1 MVAPQLPK
9 IGDIVKIRDASGFNR
24 HEFPTR
30 PILVEVIRPPYVTDG
45 NKFYAKPFNEPELRE
60 HYWYKL
66 EEIVPREAPPV
77 RIKGKFIG
85 ERCIQW

>member
-1 MVAPQLPK
+1 MVMVKPR
-9 IGDIVKIRDASGFNR
+9 IGDIVKIRDASGFR
-24 HEFPTR
+24 RAEFPHR
-30 PILVEVIRPPYVTDG
+30 SILVEVIQPPCITDG
-45 NKFYAKPFNEPELRE
+45 NKFYAKPFNEPALNVI
-60 HYWYKL
+60 YWYKL